1 MDKKSI
7 SVPEMRRILGLGKTE
22 SYWLIKKG
30 YFKTI
35 MLFGKIRVITDSFE
49 EWYANQFH
57 YKKTDGTPPGQNWR
71 HTMSIRET
79 ADILGIAPT
88 TVYSLI
94 GKNLFTVLTVS
105 GNYIQQVKETTR
117 RLLMMF
123 EEKIAKLNSQQDRK
137 KSYSVPEIQKILK
150 VERHTV
156 YKLIKEGHFKAAF
169 IGGKWRISRL
179 SFDLWLDG
187 KE

>member
-35 MLFGKIRVITDSFE
+35 MLFGKIRVMTDSFE

-88 TVYSLI
+88 TVY
-94 GKNLFTVLTVS
+94 F
-105 GNYIQQVKETTR
+105 
-117 RLLMMF
+117 
-123 EEKIAKLNSQQDRK
+123 
-137 KSYSVPEIQKILK
+137 
-150 VERHTV
+150 
-156 YKLIKEGHFKAAF
+156 
-169 IGGKWRISRL
+169 
-179 SFDLWLDG
+179 
-187 KE
+187 

>member
-1 MDKKSI
+1 
-7 SVPEMRRILGLGKTE
+7 
-22 SYWLIKKG
+22 
-30 YFKTI
+30 
-35 MLFGKIRVITDSFE
+35 
-49 EWYANQFH
+49 
-57 YKKTDGTPPGQNWR
+57 
-71 HTMSIRET
+71 MSICET

-105 GNYIQQVKETTR
+105 GKSELKKRALKNGMLIKANITTTTM

-137 KSYSVPEIQKILK
+137 NYSVPEIQKILK

-156 YKLIKEGHFKAAF
+156 YKLIKERHFKAAF

>member
-1 MDKKSI
+1 
-7 SVPEMRRILGLGKTE
+7 
-22 SYWLIKKG
+22 
-30 YFKTI
+30 
-35 MLFGKIRVITDSFE
+35 
-49 EWYANQFH
+49 
-57 YKKTDGTPPGQNWR
+57 
-71 HTMSIRET
+71 
-79 ADILGIAPT
+79 
-88 TVYSLI
+88 
-94 GKNLFTVLTVS
+94 
-105 GNYIQQVKETTR
+105 
-117 RLLMMF
+117 MMF

-187 KE
+187 KEQKYGFDY